1 MTVDE
6 KRACI
11 DPLHQKLS
19 IIRQCELIGLPRASY
34 YRTGSGPGNC
44 RESGTDE
51 PDRRGVHVP
60 PVLRQP
66 QDARLPATA
75 GLSGE
80 PQAGAAPDA
89 PDGTDLGG
97 AQALNQQAGSG
108 AQDLPL
114 PAPRTGNYGTQSSL
128 VFRFHLHPATWR
140 VSFT

>member
-1 MTVDE
+1 M
-6 KRACI
+6 
-11 DPLHQKLS
+11 PL
-19 IIRQCELIGLPRASY
+19 
-34 YRTGSGPGNC
+34 
-44 RESGTDE
+44 
-51 PDRRGVHVP
+51 
-60 PVLRQP
+60 VLRQP

-97 AQALNQQAGSG
+97 AQALDQQAGSG

-140 VSFT
+140 VRLPDGGDRLVQPLRAFLGSLDHDGGGVLRYCITKRLAPIFSS